1 MTDLISRAAVLDIL
15 DTAKAQDT
23 FPDMIRRVEALP
35 GGEAQCCMCGK
46 TGLSVVEDGGPE
58 CELHDGR
65 WVCGSD
71 CWEMA
76 ARILAALEPTPPDDV
91 SGGEIKRLREE
102 VAGYREWGED
112 VKRLTRQ
119 LDVEMHGE
127 EGAAKQA
134 SLCDLIG
141 CATELRKAVRI
152 ASDGPA
158 YTETADAW
166 IARIVKTARATLRSH
181 AALASPPAG
190 EAHHD

>member
-15 DTAKAQDT
+15 NTPQGQDT

-91 SGGEIKRLREE
+91 SGGETFKRGMLRAAEIAIKCAEE
-102 VAGYREWGED
+102 S
-112 VKRLTRQ
+112 
-119 LDVEMHGE
+119 
-127 EGAAKQA
+127 KQDPGTGWA
-134 SLCDLIG
+134 SHSWLMTVG
-141 CATELRKAVRI
+141 RI
-152 ASDGPA
+152 IQAEA
-158 YTETADAW
+158 
-166 IARIVKTARATLRSH
+166 
-181 AALASPPAG
+181 AALASAPPAVQECEG
-190 EAHHD
+190 